1 MARDSRWKVNN
12 SMLVLKMPYGSLVM
26 MRDAQSVYSRYDLFD
41 RRRGR
46 DMEGRGQAS
55 LVRGKQ
61 ESSAEMS

>member
-46 DMEGRGQAS
+46 DVEGRGQAS
-55 LVRGKQ
+55 LVRGK
-61 ESSAEMS
+61 SKKAPLR